1 MSNSEKLQMI
11 ANSEEKV
18 FISQSEMGDFSHSQT
33 WEIDG
38 ELITAKVSLL

>member
-1 MSNSEKLQMI
+1 MSNSEKLEII

-18 FISQSEMGDFSHSQT
+18 FVSQSKIGNFSHSQT

-38 ELITAKVSLL
+38 QLITAKVSLL